1 MAKEVTLTPAQFEE
15 LQNLILASQDVQSQA
30 STTSFTL
37 QLNGT
42 EMEYAPDEVKFTLSE
57 AE

>member
-1 MAKEVTLTPAQFEE
+1 MKITLTLAQFEE
-15 LQNLILASQDVQSQA
+15 LQNLILASQDVLSQA
-30 STTSFTL
+30 STTSFVL

-42 EMEYAPDEVKFTLSE
+42 EIEYASDEVEFTLSE